1 MFAQLR
7 AQFVQFWNRLSQ
19 VQRTLLVGLVVL
31 AAILIPLIFTW
42 ASTPSY
48 AVAFSGMS
56 EADAGQITQKLDAEG
71 IPYQVRGGTTIL
83 VPSDKVYSVRLEM
96 ATAGLPAGGNVGF
109 EIFSGNTFGMTDF
122 TQKVNYQRA
131 LEGELER
138 TIGSLNSIEAV
149 RVHIVTPE
157 QTLLSQSQMPTTAS
171 VTVKTRPGSALDS
184 GQVKAIT
191 HLLASS
197 VEGMTPENVTV
208 VDTNGNML
216 STGLGDGTDAI
227 SGQSDSRRAAEA
239 AYAADIEQRIKV
251 LLDSALG
258 PNRSV
263 VKATVN
269 MDWTQRETTS
279 QIFDPTKSA
288 VRSSEKINESSTTNG
303 GTTGGVPGS
312 ASNLPTA
319 AATASASTSG
329 ASTYTHSQDTINYEV
344 SSTSSKEVSSPGQLQ
359 RISLSVL
366 VDGVTDTKQLDTL
379 QKVIAAAAGIDTA
392 RGDVLA
398 VQSLSF
404 DKTYVTQQQQDL
416 ASSESNALYL
426 QIAEIVGAVLLVA
439 AVLWYVQ
446 RLLNNLKVA
455 SSDAWTPVLR
465 PASEL
470 ALSGGMSLRPQL
482 ESGSMSASG
491 PPELNSPVVRQ
502 QIDRIMAKTQ
512 TATPEDDQ
520 LQKLVARIAEDNP
533 ASVAEI
539 IQLWLSKEE
548 R

>member
-7 AQFVQFWNRLSQ
+7 AQFSQFWNRLSSA
-19 VQRTLLVGLVVL
+19 QRTLLVGLVVL
-31 AAILIPLIFTW
+31 ASILVPLMVSW
-42 ASTPSY
+42 ATTPSY

-56 EADAGQITQKLDAEG
+56 ESDAGQITQKLDAEG
-71 IPYQVRGGTTIL
+71 IPYQVHSGGTIL
-83 VPSDKVYSVRLEM
+83 VPSDKVYNVRLTM
-96 ATAGLPAGGNVGF
+96 ATAGLPAGGTVGF

-138 TIGSLNSIEAV
+138 TIGSLNAVEAV
-149 RVHIVTPE
+149 RVHIVTPD
-157 QTLLSQSQMPTTAS
+157 QTLLAQDQPPATAS
-171 VTVKTRPGSALDS
+171 VAVKIRPGEQMDG
-184 GQVKAIT
+184 GQVKAVT

-197 VEGMTPENVTV
+197 VEGLKPENVTV

-216 STGLGDGTDAI
+216 SSGLGGSSDAI
-227 SGQSDSRRAAEA
+227 SGQSDSQRSAEA
-239 AYAADIEQRIKV
+239 SYAADIEKRV
-251 LLDSALG
+251 RTLLDSALG

-263 VKATVN
+263 VKAAVT

-279 QIFDPTKSA
+279 QTFDPTKSA
-288 VRSSEKINESSTTNG
+288 VRSSEKINENSTSNG

-312 ASNLPTA
+312 ATNLPTA
-319 AATASASTSG
+319 AATASAGGSG
-329 ASTYTHSQDTINYEV
+329 ASTYSHVQETTNYEV
-344 SSTSSKEVSSPGQLQ
+344 SNTLSKETSSPGQVKL
-359 RISLSVL
+359 ISLSVL
-366 VDGVTDTKQLDTL
+366 VDGVTDAKQLQTL
-379 QKVIAAAAGIDTA
+379 QTVISAAAGINAT
-392 RGDVLA
+392 RGDILA

-404 DKTYVTQQQQDL
+404 DHTYQTQQQQDL
-416 ASSESNALYL
+416 QGSTNTALYL
-426 QIAEIVGAVLLVA
+426 QIGEIAAAVLLVIV
-439 AVLWYVQ
+439 VLWYVQ

-470 ALSGGMSLRPQL
+470 ALASGMSARPQL
-482 ESGSMSASG
+482 ESGMPPSSAV
-491 PPELNSPVVRQ
+491 PEISAPNARK
-502 QIDRIMAKTQ
+502 QIDNLMARSS
-512 TATPEDDQ
+512 APMPEDEQ
-520 LQKLVARIAEDNP
+520 LQRVVSRMAEDNP

>member
-7 AQFVQFWNRLSQ
+7 AQFSQFWSRLSSA
-19 VQRTLLVGLVVL
+19 QRTILVGLVVL
-31 AAILIPLIFTW
+31 GSILIPLIISW
-42 ASTPSY
+42 ATTPSY
-48 AVAFSGMS
+48 AVAFSGLS
-56 EADAGQITQKLDAEG
+56 ESDAGQIAQKLDSEG
-71 IPYQVRGGTTIL
+71 ILYQVKGGGTIL
-83 VPSDKVYSVRLEM
+83 VPSDKVYNVRLTM
-96 ATAGLPAGGNVGF
+96 ATAGLPAGGTVGF

-138 TIGSLNSIEAV
+138 TISSLNAVEAV
-149 RVHIVTPE
+149 RVHIVTPD
-157 QTLLSQSQMPTTAS
+157 QTLLAENQTPATAS
-171 VTVKTRPGSALDS
+171 VTLKIRAGDQMDP

-197 VEGMTPENVTV
+197 IKGLKPDNVTV

-216 STGLGDGTDAI
+216 SAGLGGSSDSI
-227 SGQSDSRRAAEA
+227 SGLTDSERAAEA
-239 AYAADIEQRIKV
+239 AYAANVEQRIKA
-251 LLDSALG
+251 LLDSVLG

-263 VKATVN
+263 VKAAVT

-288 VRSSEKINESSTTNG
+288 VRSSEKINESSTSNG
-303 GTTGGVPGS
+303 TTTGGVPGAS
-312 ASNLPTA
+312 ANLPTA
-319 AATASASTSG
+319 AATASASGSG
-329 ASTYTHSQDTINYEV
+329 ASTYSHSQETNNYEV
-344 SSTSSKEVSSPGQLQ
+344 SSTSSKEVTAPGQLK
-359 RISLSVL
+359 RISLSVM
-366 VDGVTDTKQLDTL
+366 VDGVTDTKQLQTL
-379 QKVIAAAAGIDTA
+379 QTIIAAAAGIDTS

-398 VQSLSF
+398 VQSLTF
-404 DKTYVTQQQQDL
+404 DKTFQTQQQTDL
-416 ASSESNALYL
+416 QASQNTALYW
-426 QIAEIVGAVLLVA
+426 QIGQIVAAALLVVL
-439 AVLWYVQ
+439 VLWYVQ

-470 ALSGGMSLRPQL
+470 ALAGGMNQRPQL
-482 ESGSMSASG
+482 ESGGLSSLG
-491 PPELNSPVVRQ
+491 PPELNSPAARQ
-502 QIDRIMAKTQ
+502 QLDNILAKSQAPTH
-512 TATPEDDQ
+512 EDDQ
-520 LQKLVARIAEDNP
+520 LQKMISRMAEDNP

>member
-7 AQFVQFWNRLSQ
+7 AQFAQFWNRLSQ
-19 VQRTLLVGLVVL
+19 GQRTLLVGLIVL
-31 AAILIPLIFTW
+31 AAIVIPMIVSW
-42 ASTPSY
+42 ATTPTY

-96 ATAGLPAGGNVGF
+96 ATAGLPAGSTVGF

-138 TIGSLNSIEAV
+138 TISSLNSVEAV
-149 RVHIVTPE
+149 RVHIVTPD
-157 QTLLSQSQMPTTAS
+157 QSLLSQDQMPTTAS
-171 VTVKTRPGSALDS
+171 VTVKIRPSSQLDS
-184 GQVKAIT
+184 SQVKAIT

-197 VEGMTPENVTV
+197 VEGMKPENVTV

-216 STGLGDGTDAI
+216 SSGLGGGTDAI
-227 SGQSDSRRAAEA
+227 SGQSDSQRGAEA
-239 AYAADIEQRIKV
+239 AYAADIEQRIKT

-288 VRSSEKINESSTTNG
+288 VRSSEKINETSNSTG
-303 GTTGGVPGS
+303 GTTGGVPG
-312 ASNLPTA
+312 AGSNLPTA
-319 AATASASTSG
+319 AATASASSSG
-329 ASTYTHSQDTINYEV
+329 SSSYTHSQDTINYEV
-344 SSTSSKEVSSPGQLQ
+344 SSTSSKEISSPGSVK

-366 VDGVTDTKQLDTL
+366 VDGVSDPKQLQTL
-379 QKVIAAAAGIDTA
+379 QTIIAAAAGIDAT

-398 VQSLSF
+398 VQTLAF

-416 ASSESNALYL
+416 ESSQNNSLYL
-426 QIAEIVGAVLLVA
+426 QIGEIAGAVILVA
-439 AVLWYVQ
+439 LVLWYVQ

-470 ALSGGMSLRPQL
+470 ALAGGMSPRPQL
-482 ESGSMSASG
+482 ESGPAQSSA
-491 PPELNSPVVRQ
+491 PPELNSPIVRQ
-502 QIDRIMAKTQ
+502 QIDRIMAKAQ

-520 LQKLVARIAEDNP
+520 LQRLVSRMAEDNP

-539 IQLWLSKEE
+539 IQLWLSKEQ